1 MDWSH
6 WLGIVGR
13 SLVVYIAVLV
23 GLRLGGRREMAQ
35 LEPFDLVI
43 ILLVANAVQNAMVGA
58 DVSLTGGLV
67 SAATLFAA
75 NYAVSSLSY
84 RSVMFRRL
92 VEGSGRVVIAD
103 GHFVDD
109 NLRREHLTQD
119 DVKRIV
125 QERLDVDTPMTDIEK
140 AVLEVDGTVTVIR
153 RDHTMVRSNSRLPS
167 RRVRRRYRPVGG

>member
-13 SLVVYIAVLV
+13 SLVVYAAVLI

-35 LEPFDLVI
+35 LEPFDLVV

-67 SAATLFAA
+67 SAVTLFAA
-75 NYAVSSLSY
+75 NYAVSALSY
-84 RSVMFRRL
+84 RSVFFRRL
-92 VEGSGRVVIAD
+92 VEGRGRVVIED
-103 GHFVDD
+103 GDFVDD
-109 NLRREHLTQD
+109 NLRREHLTRP
-119 DVKRIV
+119 DVQRIV
-125 QERLDVDTPMTDIEK
+125 QERLDVDTPIEDIDK

-153 RDHTMVRSNSRLPS
+153 RDSTMLRSNSRLPS